1 MSAHE
6 SGAVSKENSSF
17 DILLTRKFAKLTQ
30 YFPNFWTNC
39 IQPVQGILLMPSFFR
54 KEAIFSTLTQLQKK
68 TQPSMIANNYQ
79 SDGLII

>member
-39 IQPVQGILLMPSFFR
+39 IQPVQGILLVPSCLR
-54 KEAIFSTLTQLQKK
+54 IEARFNNLNPIAEK
-68 TQPSMIANNYQ
+68 TQPSIIANNLQ

>member
-17 DILLTRKFAKLTQ
+17 DILLTRKFAKLTK

-39 IQPVQGILLMPSFFR
+39 IQPVQGILLIPSCFR
-54 KEAIFSTLTQLQKK
+54 KEARFSTLNSIAEK
-68 TQPSMIANNYQ
+68 TQPSTIAKNYQ
-79 SDGLII
+79 SDGLIV

>member
-39 IQPVQGILLMPSFFR
+39 IQPVQRILLMPSCFR
-54 KEAIFSTLTQLQKK
+54 KEARFNTLNPIAEKNKTIYDCQQL
-68 TQPSMIANNYQ
+68 PI
-79 SDGLII
+79 